1 MPQFPLA
8 KVPNQGYHK
17 TKWHRGWFGATR
29 DDGRLHAACDLIARP
44 GTPIYAV
51 DHGTILHVAKFYKG
65 TDEITIKHPNFV
77 VRYGEIARDKLPQFI
92 KDGEKTVK
100 PGQLIAWVGRLKM
113 LHFEMYQGDVGGS
126 LSQTW
131 NKSDYRY
138 VTPGNY
144 QRRPDLIDPTP
155 YLDQWKLWTNF
166 TNWVEEK
173 IEEIF

>member
-17 TKWHRGWFGATR
+17 NKWHNGWFGAPR
-29 DDGRLHAACDLIARP
+29 DGGRIHAACDLIARA

-51 DHGTILHVAKFYKG
+51 DHGKILNIDKFYLG

-77 VRYGEIARDKLPQFI
+77 VRYGEIARDKLPPLI
-92 KDGEKTVK
+92 AEGEDVV
-100 PGQLIAWVGRLKM
+100 PGQLIGWVGRLNM
-113 LHFEMYQGDVGGS
+113 LHFEMYQGTGGGS
-126 LSQTW
+126 LTQKW
-131 NKSDYRY
+131 NKTKYDF
-138 VTPGNY
+138 VTPANY

-166 TNWVEEK
+166 SNWVEEK
-173 IEEIF
+173 LEEIF